1 MAQNIYDRSDFF
13 SAYSQLPRSIR
24 GLEGAP
30 EWPAIQAILPNLN
43 RKRVLDLG
51 CGFGWFARWA
61 RERGAA
67 QVTGVDLSERMIQRA
82 KAETHDSEIKYIVAD
97 LEHIELAAESFDF
110 AYSSLVFHYVID
122 LNRLLR
128 MVHRALVP
136 GSHLVFT
143 IEHPIYMAPTHPGW
157 LIDDQG
163 TKSWPL
169 NRYSVEG
176 ERTTDWLAKGVVKQ
190 HRTMGTTLCSLI
202 GAGFTIRHVQEWA
215 PTAEQVANDPE
226 LAEELERPTFLLV
239 SARR

>member
-1 MAQNIYDRSDFF
+1 
-13 SAYSQLPRSIR
+13 PRSIR

-30 EWPAIQAILPNLN
+30 EWPAIQALLPSFDG
-43 RKRVLDLG
+43 KRVVDLG

-67 QVTGVDLSERMIQRA
+67 RVTGVDLSQRMIQRA
-82 KAETHDSEIKYIVAD
+82 KAATHDSAIEYIVAD

-110 AYSSLVFHYVID
+110 AYRSLVFHYIVD
-122 LNRLLR
+122 LKRLLT
-128 MVHRALVP
+128 MVDRALVP
-136 GSHLVFT
+136 GSILVFT
-143 IEHPIYMAPTHPGW
+143 TEHPIYMAPAHPRW
-157 LIDDQG
+157 LIDDNG
-163 TKSWPL
+163 NKIWPL

-176 ERTTDWLAKGVVKQ
+176 ARTTDWLAKGVVKQ
-190 HRTMGTTLCSLI
+190 HRTIGTTLCTLI

-239 SARR
+239 SAQR